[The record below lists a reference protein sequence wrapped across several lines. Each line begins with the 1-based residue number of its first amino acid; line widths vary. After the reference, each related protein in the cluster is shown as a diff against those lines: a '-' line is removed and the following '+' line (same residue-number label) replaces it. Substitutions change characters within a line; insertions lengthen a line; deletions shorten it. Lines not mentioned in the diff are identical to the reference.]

1 MKDINIIK
9 RLRRICYF
17 DIALLF
23 FAAGLR
29 LILELCYIIVFLIV
43 AFSCFIIWK
52 YYRCPFC
59 KERLDTRLELNEN
72 THCPNCGHI
81 ISQWHDNKE

>member
-1 MKDINIIK
+1 MKDVDIIK

-17 DIALLF
+17 DIALLL

-29 LILELCYIIVFLIV
+29 FILDLNYIILFLVV

-52 YYRCPFC
+52 YYRCPYC
-59 KERLDTRLELNEN
+59 KESLDTRLKLNEN
-72 THCPNCGHI
+72 THCHNCGHI
-81 ISQWHDNKE
+81 ISQWKNHKE